1 MLLRLI
7 TRLVLLLVLG
17 VLASGVVSARIQDR
31 VRPPAASA
39 EKLASW
45 GDHPETAV
53 LRQAA
58 AMQAAE
64 TQQAASSLG
73 YDFASG
79 CCLAPENAAPEIYKA
94 SLRTKMTPRN
104 TPQDLYEIANTGPKN
119 YLLEGGGAQFWAD
132 GVVGA
137 TIQESK
143 FVINAKSSPFIPG
156 SSAPDFIRQKIVGV
170 VDDEFARM
178 AKIIADP
185 SNPLRDVEVIVSDPA
200 ANPFFIDLMKKH
212 GLNGRIINR

>member
-1 MLLRLI
+1 MTQAAHVAPAFRFAPVCHAVCFLLRL
-7 TRLVLLLVLG
+7 RF
-17 VLASGVVSARIQDR
+17 
-31 VRPPAASA
+31 VR
-39 EKLASW
+39 
-45 GDHPETAV
+45 
-53 LRQAA
+53 
-58 AMQAAE
+58 
-64 TQQAASSLG
+64 
-73 YDFASG
+73 
-79 CCLAPENAAPEIYKA
+79 C
-94 SLRTKMTPRN
+94 
-104 TPQDLYEIANTGPKN
+104 
-119 YLLEGGGAQFWAD
+119 
-132 GVVGA
+132 
-137 TIQESK
+137 QESK